1 MTHRLDVER
10 GRDIAAR
17 WCNLAEQRLEYLT
30 ELFETG
36 RWRRYQSATPI
47 LENILEAKSAV
58 EIWRDLS
65 MREALRENSAVDISW
80 LGRTRTTLPWV
91 ERVRDQ
97 DRRLQRQTAEIPNQP
112 AASVISIVPKT
123 DSLRSEQASSAPA
136 MDEASELTPDMTVIA
151 ERYPLL
157 PNAL

>member
-36 RWRRYQSATPI
+36 RWRRYHSEHAI

-136 MDEASELTPDMTVIA
+136 MDDASELTPDMTAIT

-157 PNAL
+157 RTAL

>member
-36 RWRRYQSATPI
+36 RWRRFHSELAI
-47 LENILEAKSAV
+47 LENIREAESAV

-65 MREALRENSAVDISW
+65 MREASRDNSAVDMSW
-80 LGRTRTTLPWV
+80 LGHTRTTLPWV
-91 ERVRDQ
+91 ERAREQ
-97 DRRLQRQTAEIPNQP
+97 DRRLQRQAAEMPNQP
-112 AASVISIVPKT
+112 SATVIPIVPKT
-123 DSLRSEQASSAPA
+123 HSLRSEQASSAPA
-136 MDEASELTPDMTVIA
+136 MDDVSELTPDMTVMA
-151 ERYPLL
+151 ERHPLL
-157 PNAL
+157 RTAL